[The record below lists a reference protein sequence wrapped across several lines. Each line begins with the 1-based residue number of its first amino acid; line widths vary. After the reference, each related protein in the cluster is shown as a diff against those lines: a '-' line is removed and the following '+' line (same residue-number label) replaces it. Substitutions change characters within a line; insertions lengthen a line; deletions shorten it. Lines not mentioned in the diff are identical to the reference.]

1 MPQNLSGTLLTLA
14 PSTYSPSSTCVQG
27 TLGVYKVLG
36 LPECITLELTDNM
49 KLPDAYANNQVLH
62 LPLAC
67 CPSIRRLNRS
77 APIDAACTPMLG
89 GRRLHV
95 IVG

>member
-1 MPQNLSGTLLTLA
+1 MKSQRMRNLLA
-14 PSTYSPSSTCVQG
+14 MLVLAQCTNVIA
-27 TLGVYKVLG
+27 KV
-36 LPECITLELTDNM
+36 TLELTDNM